1 MLRSGGHFPICLF
14 FFLLF
19 WKEGLEIIVLK
30 FNGGHFVKAEQNYY
44 WVFKGFFLLE
54 KKTGR

>member
-30 FNGGHFVKAEQNYY
+30 FNGGHFVKAEQN
-44 WVFKGFFLLE
+44 
-54 KKTGR
+54 